1 MMNMKKYLLSCAAFA
16 VGALCYMANGFTGK
30 EDITASKLKN
40 ADFSADAPL
49 TTIVRT
55 YSYNLSGN
63 GSGAGEGGTER
74 FGMQPVTDWT
84 ASILS
89 DNIYESTGN
98 NSMNAKAA
106 GVFKVYT
113 QGEAEE
119 DENAGGLGG
128 EYYAIGDNTKQA
140 LGLVCVWSGNNTPPI
155 YSQDVTLSA
164 GSYMIVVSLYNAA
177 TQASPGTAPITNYIG
192 FVAGDKQF
200 YSSKTT
206 YPGNEWVNDT
216 ILIQLDEE
224 AAGKVTLGYN
234 AGQVGTAAAPHIFI
248 ENVKIWTVDEKEI
261 EAAKIAEAK
270 KELLA
275 AINLGKAYNV
285 DTSAAEA
292 VYNNPNATLEEVLAA
307 IEKQNEINESGVT
320 DLSPYFIVNSHFSED
335 DPIYGG
341 ICTYDYDMS
350 KNSVNFFGSQPLYG
364 WEALNVSNN
373 VVGARDRK
381 ENGRASGVYEIG
393 SNAFLGGTDYK
404 VPSVMSDGSSEGKVL
419 GFVTCWTL
427 IVQYKQAVTLPA
439 GEYTLSLSYYNT
451 GGTKAIA
458 KNLIGFV
465 ADDGTEYLSSR
476 TTFPVGTWTSDEIKF
491 TLDEETSGYFS
502 LGYASTDTGS
512 GDMPHFFTDGI
523 SLVYVGAGIDPSMF
537 ALKSAVSGAN
547 KVVDGDYYTEL
558 KKELEAAIE
567 AGQKLIDDGS
577 TDSDANIAAYEKL
590 VSLTSA
596 VNANKKAYESL
607 DAFYN
612 DEDGAFA
619 KANEKYDEDTYPTL
633 KKNLDTLG
641 DGVFEALMDYT
652 WSTEQINNAIA
663 SLDSIIINGVKE
675 AWDTAIASGKV
686 LDNDIDISVLFE
698 DKNVGRNGNYT
709 GWKTTKGSI
718 SIEYNV
724 GEIYNNTP
732 FTVSNVITG
741 LPKGKYTV
749 TTKGFYRIG
758 QNEVNYDAY
767 AGGGTTGAY
776 VYAGAQKSE
785 MTNVAAVTFNSADVY
800 PGLVET
806 TTGSGIYVINNR
818 QGAQQL
824 FNGEDGE
831 TFQTSAS
838 TVLLADGDS
847 LTFGVCADEM
857 QEGNWVTWYE
867 FSISY
872 NGMDVD
878 DINAELIAQI
888 EALEAA
894 KASLEEYLDDVQ
906 ENVTSPVYDAAQ
918 EVIGS
923 VESVSDEA
931 SEAVDSD
938 DEAAITKAIELVK
951 ATMASMDDIR
961 ASVEKNVA
969 AVEECKAAR
978 EALDDVINSLDE
990 LNLNP
995 SEEAIDAASDMVD
1008 VKATDDAIAGLT
1020 TEEVKALTEEINAV
1034 KAALYIPA
1042 DADTA
1047 SDDNPVDMT
1056 GVIANAD
1063 IEQGGTVAWQYTKN
1077 GGNGPALES
1086 GIEGRSI
1093 EFWSEVTTNLQ
1104 FNLWQVISAPL
1115 PAGTYEL
1122 QVTASNSLNG
1132 QAIAVDSQGNPFLGR
1147 AYLYAET
1154 ANADGETTQ
1163 YSSDPVA
1170 IQEEGCTEK
1179 YDDYT
1184 VIFTVEEGQTV
1195 TVGIKSSGTMAARWF
1210 VADNFKLT
1218 YYGSASSKENSGD
1231 PAGVEALDADA
1242 TEIVAIY
1249 TASGAQVSALQKGL
1263 NIVKY
1268 ADGTVK
1274 KVLVK

>member
-1 MMNMKKYLLSCAAFA
+1 MNMKKYLLSCAAFA
-16 VGALCYMANGFTGK
+16 VGAFCYMANGFTGK

-40 ADFSADAPL
+40 ADFSADKPVA
-49 TTIVRT
+49 ISVRT
-55 YSYNLSGN
+55 YSKDIPESDG
-63 GSGAGEGGTER
+63 GAGAGGKELY
-74 FGMQPVTDWT
+74 GMQPVTGWT
-84 ASILS
+84 ANYPS
-89 DNIYESTGN
+89 DNIKHGADDCEYD
-98 NSMNAKAA
+98 AKAA
-106 GVFKVYT
+106 GIFPIYD
-113 QGEAEE
+113 QDEFDELPEE
-119 DENAGGLGG
+119 ELVGLGG
-128 EYYAIGDNTKQA
+128 AYYAKGDKTKQA
-140 LGLVCVWSGNNTPPI
+140 LGIVSVWSGDGVPTI
-155 YSQDVTLSA
+155 YSQDVTLPA
-164 GSYMIVVSLYNAA
+164 GAYMLVVSLYNAA
-177 TQASPGTAPITNYIG
+177 GTAAITNYIG
-192 FVAGDKQF
+192 FDGGEKTF
-200 YSSKTT
+200 YSNVST
-206 YPGNEWVNDT
+206 YPVGEWVNDT
-216 ILIQLDEE
+216 IMIQLDAET
-224 AAGKVTLGYN
+224 AGKVTLGIRD
-234 AGQVGTAAAPHIFI
+234 GGVGSTSAPHIFI
-248 ENVKIWTVDEKEI
+248 ENVKLFTVDPAEI
-261 EAAKIAEAK
+261 TAAKIAEAK

-307 IEKQNEINESGVT
+307 IEKQNELNESGVT
-320 DLSPYFIVNSHFSED
+320 DLSPYFIVNPHFDLDE
-335 DPIYGG
+335 PVEGG
-341 ICTYDYDMS
+341 IATYDYDCE
-350 KNSVNFFGSQPLYG
+350 KNGFPLTNYSMLPVTG
-364 WEALNVSNN
+364 WERTRTDNGCAAGVFAIGS
-373 VVGARDRK
+373 GARLAPLD
-381 ENGRASGVYEIG
+381 NNNFS
-393 SNAFLGGTDYK
+393 
-404 VPSVMSDGSSEGKVL
+404 VPNVMSDGSTEGKVL
-419 GFVTCWTL
+419 GFVAAWSGK
-427 IVQYKQAVTLPA
+427 VQYLQAVTLPA
-439 GEYTLSLSYYNT
+439 GEYTLSMSYFNA
-451 GGTKAIA
+451 GGTSAVA
-458 KNLIGFV
+458 KNLIGFI
-465 ADDGTEYLSSR
+465 ADDGTEYLASMTSFPEGKW
-476 TTFPVGTWTSDEIKF
+476 TTEEIKF
-491 TLDEETSGYFS
+491 TLDEETSGNFS
-502 LGYASTDTGS
+502 LGYTAANAGS
-512 GDMPHFFTDGI
+512 PVHPHFYTDGI
-523 SLVYVGAGIDPSMF
+523 SLVYVGSGIDPSMF

-547 KVVDGDYYTEL
+547 KVVDGEYYTEL
-558 KKELEAAIE
+558 KKELQAAIE
-567 AGQKLIDDGS
+567 AGQKLIDDES

-619 KANEKYDEDTYPTL
+619 KASEKYDEDTYPTL

-675 AWDTAIASGKV
+675 AWDTAIASDEV

-718 SIEYNV
+718 SIQYNV

-758 QNEVNYDAY
+758 QNEVNYDEFS
-767 AGGGTTGAY
+767 GGGTTGAY

-818 QGAQQL
+818 EGAQQL

-990 LNLNP
+990 LELTP
-995 SEEAIDAASDMVD
+995 SGAAIDAAQEMVD
-1008 VKATDDAIAGLT
+1008 EKATDDAIAELT
-1020 TEEVKALTEEINAV
+1020 TEEVKALTEEINAA

-1042 DADTA
+1042 DVDTA

-1077 GGNGPALES
+1077 GGNGPALGS
-1086 GIEGRSI
+1086 GIEGQSI
-1093 EFWSEVTTNLQ
+1093 EFWNEVAANLQ

-1163 YSSDPVA
+1163 YSSDPVE

-1218 YYGSASSKENSGD
+1218 YYGAASSKENSGD
-1231 PAGVEALDADA
+1231 PAGIEALDADA

-1249 TASGAQVSALQKGL
+1249 TVSGAQVSALQKGL